1 MDYEAMA
8 ASLEASGE
16 YRVLRKIRAK
26 KIFSLP
32 DGSSLKRGLFIDIET
47 TGLSFVEDEIIELA
61 MVPFSYGKEGKI
73 FEIFEPYQSFQEPRK
88 AIPAEITTLTG
99 INHTMVA
106 GHRLERE
113 LIENY
118 LAEAD
123 ILIAHNAAFDRKFME
138 KLFEQ
143 AKTKP
148 WACSATQINWRAE
161 GFEGT
166 RLGYLVASAG
176 FFYDRHRALND
187 CYAAIELLSRSL
199 PKSKQTALGI
209 LLENARR
216 TSWRIWASHAPFE
229 CKDKLRRRGY
239 RWASGE
245 NGGYRA
251 WFIDVPTEIKDL
263 ELKYLEVEIYGRE
276 PPIHMQK
283 IDAYDRFSERVD

>member
-16 YRVLRKIRAK
+16 YRVLRKIRPK
-26 KIFSLP
+26 KEFCSP
-32 DGSSLKRGLFIDIET
+32 DGSLLKRGLFIDVET
-47 TGLSFVEDEIIELA
+47 TGLSFVDDEIIELA
-61 MVPFSYGKEGKI
+61 MVPFSYGNSGKI
-73 FEIFEPYQSFQEPRK
+73 FEIFEPYQSFQEPRNE
-88 AIPAEITTLTG
+88 IPAEITSLTG
-99 INHTMVA
+99 ITQNMVS
-106 GHRLERE
+106 GCRLDHER
-113 LIENY
+113 IENY
-118 LAEAD
+118 LAQAD

-143 AKTKP
+143 ARIKP

-161 GFEGT
+161 GFEGS

-187 CYAAIELLSRSL
+187 CYAAIELLARPL
-199 PKSKQTALGI
+199 PNSKLTALNV

-216 TSWRIWASHAPFE
+216 PSWRIWASHAPFE
-229 CKDKLRRRGY
+229 LKDKLRRRGY

-245 NGGYRA
+245 NGGRRA
-251 WFIDVPTEIKDL
+251 WYRDVPNEIKDL
-263 ELKYLEVEIYGRE
+263 ELKYLADEIYGRE
-276 PPIHMQK
+276 PPVHMQR

>member
-26 KIFSLP
+26 KEFCSP
-32 DGSSLKRGLFIDIET
+32 DGSLLKRALFIDVET
-47 TGLSFVEDEIIELA
+47 TGLSFVDDEIIELA
-61 MVPFSYGKEGKI
+61 MVPFSYGNSGKI
-73 FEIFEPYQSFQEPRK
+73 FENFEPYQSFQEPRNE
-88 AIPAEITTLTG
+88 IPAEITSLTG
-99 INHTMVA
+99 ITQNMVV
-106 GHRLERE
+106 GCRLDHER
-113 LIENY
+113 IENY
-118 LAEAD
+118 LAQAD

-143 AKTKP
+143 ARIKP

-161 GFEGT
+161 GFEGS

-187 CYAAIELLSRSL
+187 CYAAIELLARPL
-199 PKSKQTALGI
+199 PNSKLTALNV

-216 TSWRIWASHAPFE
+216 PSWRIWASHAPFE
-229 CKDKLRRRGY
+229 LKDKLRRRGY

-245 NGGYRA
+245 NGGRRA
-251 WFIDVPTEIKDL
+251 WYRDVPNEIKDL
-263 ELKYLEVEIYGRE
+263 ELKYLADEIYGRE
-276 PPIHMQK
+276 PPVHMQR